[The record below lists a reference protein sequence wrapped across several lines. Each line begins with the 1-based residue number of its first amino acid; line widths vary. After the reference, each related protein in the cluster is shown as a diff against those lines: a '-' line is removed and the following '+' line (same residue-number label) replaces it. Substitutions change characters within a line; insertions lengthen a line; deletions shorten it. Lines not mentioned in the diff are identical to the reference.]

1 MKHTEGEK
9 HMKAKHVFL
18 TLGLSLTMAGSV
30 AAAGLLG
37 AASNMSVRPA
47 EAAVRT
53 IYCKNAQSW
62 WKADG
67 AAVGVYCWGTGG
79 TKAPYPGERMTAV
92 SGETDLWSFDVDT
105 AQYENVIFTR
115 VNGEGAISDWGAK
128 TKNLTFPTDSKDL
141 FTITTSTASWGDPGC
156 DGEWSN
162 LNPVTSYS
170 VDVYIDGVKRGTE
183 TIDEGYLPNK
193 PTYALGKKFDGWY
206 TTADYQKSSKIDGVS
221 STTTVLYG
229 RIVDAENRYFLHNS
243 GWVRSNT
250 FLGNATDK
258 FYIYIWNDS
267 GSNNAA
273 WPGELEGEQTMFNGE
288 GYINVPENAKFIFSN
303 ATQGLQTVTIDPTG
317 IANGDEIILL
327 DSTDSEGHYNITW
340 KSLLDE
346 PDEEGYYICGNF
358 SSVPSWTYSGATKMT
373 NTTGENVA
381 HHMNFFLGVDD
392 ELRVR
397 SFYTDRT
404 PYDQWATLGDN
415 GYADPDNGWGVKSGN
430 NFKATKAGYYDVFAK
445 YVGDNFMF
453 YVAPHVDSYQIN
465 LSAVL
470 FEGKLSVAT
479 QALDYQLAYDGQAFD
494 PTKPNIDGYV
504 ARGVYTD
511 IDCLNPYTSTTFSA
525 SDSLFI
531 KYTRLG
537 FYVAGDA
544 AYTGDADTAWKVD
557 GATYLP
563 TATNDP
569 NNMLEG
575 SVTITDDASATNPVK
590 VKALQYVGGDTNN
603 GWQAISYTMPLAD
616 DYSFVSLDEDSNFV
630 FTKGGTYAVY
640 VNNSAEVYLS
650 EGAQAF
656 YTKFLNEVGSVCSEV
671 VSGTKTLENLKAVW
685 LEQKAA
691 YQSLSAEEKDLIVAM
706 TIDGGSETGSD
717 LEKVIAKYKYIVQK
731 YGTNNCE
738 DFIWGQT
745 YVAQSNGF
753 NLINNNSAMIII
765 AVAVSVVAI
774 SAVGLYFIIRR
785 KRLVK

>member
-1 MKHTEGEK
+1 
-9 HMKAKHVFL
+9 MKAKHVFL
-18 TLGLSLTMAGSV
+18 TLGLSLAMAGSV
-30 AAAGLLG
+30 ATAGLLG

-53 IYCKNAQSW
+53 IYCKNTQSW
-62 WKADG
+62 WKTDG

-79 TKAPYPGERMTAV
+79 TKAAYPGERMTAV
-92 SGETDLWSFDVDT
+92 DGETDLWSFDVDT

-206 TTADYQKSSKIDGVS
+206 TTADYQESSKIDGVS

-267 GSNNAA
+267 GSTNAA

-415 GYADPDNGWGVKSGN
+415 GYADPDNGWGVKSGD

-445 YVGDNFMF
+445 YEGDNFMF
-453 YVAPHVDSYQIN
+453 YVAPHVDSYEISLTAKLYDGRN
-465 LSAVL
+465 LIETRS
-470 FEGKLSVAT
+470 LSS
-479 QALDYQLAYDGQAFD
+479 QLAYDGSAFNPTID
-494 PTKPNIDGYV
+494 TISGYVGYGIYTDASCSTEYEPTKFNAAGQLY
-504 ARGVYTD
+504 
-511 IDCLNPYTSTTFSA
+511 
-525 SDSLFI
+525 I
-531 KYTRLG
+531 KYMRTG
-537 FYVAGDA
+537 YYVVGDA
-544 AYTGDADTAWKVD
+544 SFTGSNIGVWDAAGGIRLTTEV
-557 GATYLP
+557 
-563 TATNDP
+563 NDSQ
-569 NNMLEG
+569 NFLEG
-575 SVTITDDASATNPVK
+575 AVTIPDVEGTV
-590 VKALQYVGGDTNN
+590 QCR
-603 GWQAISYTMPLAD
+603 PLELTAEKQINWLD
-616 DYSFVSLDEDSNFV
+616 FTLGAAYSFASKNGDNLEFS
-630 FTKGGTYAVY
+630 KGGTYAVY
-640 VNNSAEVYLS
+640 VKLVDNVPVVYLN
-650 EGAQAF
+650 EGLAAF
-656 YTKFLNEVGSVCSEV
+656 NTKFLNEVGSVCNDV
-671 VSGTKTLENLKAVW
+671 IAGTKTLENLKAVW
-685 LEQKAA
+685 LEQKGA
-691 YQSLSAEEKDLIVAM
+691 YQSLSAEEKELIVAM